1 MKNTDHEMEEKR
13 WKKEFSDT
21 LNKLLSDNGIS
32 INQLANVIETDPK
45 TIRNYINQKSIPTAI
60 ILMKIADYF
69 NVSVDYLVTGGKT
82 GLTYSARTIR
92 ELATLIGN
100 FDIKLNHPDNDN
112 AYYQSVSLT
121 VNDPILASIITELC
135 MTSEK
140 DFRHHVE
147 QVASAYGDLK
157 VFRQRFVDYGTFQNL
172 IKDRYIFDDFDDLDS
187 FTAEDEL
194 NSRREKWEK
203 MSLFEREQ
211 WWQNW
216 LEEHDLIN

>member
-1 MKNTDHEMEEKR
+1 MKNTDYETEEKL

-21 LNKLLSDNGIS
+21 LNKLLFNHNIS
-32 INQLANVIETDPK
+32 INQLANAIETDPK
-45 TIRNYINQKSIPTAI
+45 TIRNYINQKSVPTAI

-100 FDIKLNHPDNDN
+100 FDIKLNHPDNV
-112 AYYQSVSLT
+112 YYQSVSLT

-140 DFRHHVE
+140 DFRRHAE
-147 QVASAYGDLK
+147 QVSSAYGSLK

-187 FTAEDEL
+187 FTAEDEI

-211 WWQNW
+211 WWRNW